1 MSSTGDTIFIK
12 PSRRDA
18 LLGLVASL
26 IFVIAALYLISVG
39 EHGPLIWYALLLF
52 GSTTI
57 FFLVAMLPGASYL
70 RLDRSGFTTRH
81 LFRSFS
87 YRWHDVG
94 PFTIGRFGCIPG
106 EIGFSTPESEA
117 RFARMSP
124 LHRRWVSLE
133 FGNHQN
139 LVGKFQIPAAELA
152 ATMNTWREEAIRH
165 SPASGPEPQ
174 PQRSPHSLYV
184 AKAIIWAY
192 LVIGVAAF
200 YLQFRGDL

>member
-12 PSRRDA
+12 PSRRDS
-18 LLGLVASL
+18 LLGLAASL
-26 IFVIAALYLISVG
+26 IFVIATLYLVSVG
-39 EHGPLIWYALLLF
+39 DRGPFIWYTLLLF
-52 GSTTI
+52 GSSTI

-70 RLDRSGFTTRH
+70 RLDRSGFTRRH
-81 LFRSFS
+81 LFRSLS

-94 PFTIGRFGCIPG
+94 PFTTGRFGWIPG

-165 SPASGPEPQ
+165 SAVPGPEPQ
-174 PQRSPHSLYV
+174 PQRSPRGLYV
-184 AKAIIWAY
+184 AVAIIWAY

-200 YLQFRGDL
+200 YLQFRADL